1 MSTSTRV
8 SSSTEA
14 SESKPRRNTK
24 KDRIMQTSSSNKKQN
39 KVEDQP
45 RIAKSSLN
53 NLNCVSKTICNAN
66 VKHYV
71 LNANYELIC
80 ATCHECMF
88 DAIHD
93 LYVSDYLNDVNARV
107 KSKSVK
113 SSFAKSKNKKMWK
126 PTGKV
131 YTKVGYIWKLTGR
144 TFTIVRYTCPLTRII
159 STKVVPP
166 KKSISTTPV
175 KQIQPSS
182 NKSRKLKN
190 IKHEGSSSQSKT
202 VGPKISNHSK
212 PMKNGDPKFL
222 LFHLLPVSILGH
234 TNHTLVPGLE
244 LLQAYD
250 RAALLAHQLHSA
262 DLLSGSRDTNLY
274 TISLD
279 DMLKSS
285 QFVCYLKP
293 LRLKAGYGTNGWK
306 SKKSPH
312 KPKVDDTNQ
321 EKLYLLHMDL
331 CGLMRVESINGKKY
345 ILVIVDDYSRFISN
359 QYSLLYPKQIPHMSP
374 CYNKTPYELMHDKK
388 PDLSYRHVFG
398 SMCYSTNDSE
408 DLGKLKAKADIG
420 IFVGYA
426 PTKKAFRIYNKRT
439 RLIMETI
446 HVTFDELT
454 TKASDHPPSSV
465 DSPVPVAA
473 APKPADLTGLPM
485 STLIDQDAPS
495 TNPSRSV
502 STRKQLK
509 INAMWCY
516 FHAFLSFVELKN
528 YKEAM
533 LESFWIEAMHEEI
546 HEFERLEVWE
556 LVPCPDHVMLIK
568 LKWIFK
574 VKKDEFVEHDNLL
587 DGCQNGF
594 LKWRA
599 SRSGYVSQLEGF
611 VDQDKPNYVYRFKK
625 ALYGLKQAP
634 HAWYDMLS
642 SFLLSQEFSKG
653 VVDPT
658 LFTRKAGN
666 NFLLDVDDGQNVI
679 LYRTSNF
686 SNDPVDTPMVDKS
699 KLDEDLQGKPVDPTH
714 YFGMIGSLMYLT
726 SNQPGLV
733 FAVCMCARTVMKLL
747 ALETLLNPSSILTLD
762 YSNLKSIPWITYTLV
777 QPIRLLGIANVS
789 LVSVRWCQQS
799 SRSVKSMGELED

>member
-24 KDRIMQTSSSNKKQN
+24 KDRITQTSSSNKKQN

-53 NLNCVSKTICNAN
+53 NSNCVSKTICNAN

-113 SSFAKSKNKKMWK
+113 SSSAKSKNKKMWK

-144 TFTIVRYTCPLTRII
+144 TFTIVGYTCPLTRII

-182 NKSRKLKN
+182 NNSRKLKN

-202 VGPKISNHSK
+202 VGPKISSHSK

-250 RAALLAHQLHSA
+250 RAALLAHQLRKQIFGYCQIQKRLNCKDYGLWGLSSWECYNLVDSA

-285 QFVCYLKP
+285 QSLAKQGLVRGLPKIKFEKDHLCSACYL
-293 LRLKAGYGTNGWK
+293 GK

-345 ILVIVDDYSRFISN
+345 ILVIVDDYSRFI
-359 QYSLLYPKQIPHMSP
+359 
-374 CYNKTPYELMHDKK
+374 
-388 PDLSYRHVFG
+388 
-398 SMCYSTNDSE
+398 
-408 DLGKLKAKADIG
+408 
-420 IFVGYA
+420 
-426 PTKKAFRIYNKRT
+426 
-439 RLIMETI
+439 
-446 HVTFDELT
+446 
-454 TKASDHPPSSV
+454 PPSSV

-473 APKPADLTGLPM
+473 APKPADLTGSPM

-714 YFGMIGSLMYLT
+714 Y
-726 SNQPGLV
+726 
-733 FAVCMCARTVMKLL
+733 
-747 ALETLLNPSSILTLD
+747 
-762 YSNLKSIPWITYTLV
+762 
-777 QPIRLLGIANVS
+777 
-789 LVSVRWCQQS
+789 
-799 SRSVKSMGELED
+799 